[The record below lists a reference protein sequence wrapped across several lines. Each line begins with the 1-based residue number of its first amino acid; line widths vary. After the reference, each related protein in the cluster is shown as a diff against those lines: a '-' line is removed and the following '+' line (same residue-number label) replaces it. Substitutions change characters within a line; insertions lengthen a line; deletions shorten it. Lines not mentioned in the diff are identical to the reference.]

1 MATMEELRVSPA
13 ELRKYA
19 SEMERIQK
27 TYVTLIS
34 QAEDETKKLRTLWT
48 GEAAEQYVSSFTT
61 VKTTCNEYIE
71 TLRATIL
78 SLNETADNYERNI
91 AQVKAAADDLPKLSG
106 NTMR

>member
-1 MATMEELRVSPA
+1 MASNQELRVSPA

-19 SEMERIQK
+19 SEMEKIQK

-34 QAEDETKKLRTLWT
+34 QADDELKKLKPIWT
-48 GEAAEQYVSSFTT
+48 GAAAEQYTTTFTKA
-61 VKTTCNEYIE
+61 KTTCSEYIE
-71 TLRATIL
+71 SLKLTIA

-91 AQVKAAADDLPKLSG
+91 QQVKSAADDLPKLSG